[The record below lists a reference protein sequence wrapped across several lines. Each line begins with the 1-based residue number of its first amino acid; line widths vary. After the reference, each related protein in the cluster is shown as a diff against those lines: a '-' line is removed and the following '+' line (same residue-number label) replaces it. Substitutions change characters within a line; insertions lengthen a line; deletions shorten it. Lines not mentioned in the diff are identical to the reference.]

1 MPIFDSNAA
10 DKIIGKY
17 DYDTFL
23 LGGHSMGGLVA
34 SGYAAQ
40 HSDAVD
46 GVVLL
51 AAYPTE
57 KISDSVGLLSVY
69 GTDDKVLDRGAYE
82 SAKRYFP
89 DGYTEKIIN
98 GGNHAQFG
106 NYGAQSGDGEA
117 TITAQE
123 QQTQTVFA
131 IIQFAE
137 EIKK

>member
-1 MPIFDSNAA
+1 M
-10 DKIIGKY
+10 
-17 DYDTFL
+17 
-23 LGGHSMGGLVA
+23 VA

-89 DGYTEKIIN
+89 DGYTEKIISVCR
-98 GGNHAQFG
+98 
-106 NYGAQSGDGEA
+106 SGRLVEFRDW
-117 TITAQE
+117 
-123 QQTQTVFA
+123 VCFPLR
-131 IIQFAE
+131 
-137 EIKK
+137 